1 MAKKSVYILFTL
13 GEDTFSIDVK
23 NIIHTMEITEM
34 TPLPKTPVFV
44 KGITIFRGN
53 ILPVIDLRI
62 KFNLQEETDLEK
74 GFIIV
79 TKFMSND
86 KEQEV
91 GLIVDK
97 VLEVSEFSG
106 YDIGTYPEI
115 GSKYSIEFIDGFVKQ
130 KEEIIIVL
138 NIENILS
145 SVEIE
150 ILKKST
156 EKLSLNTKN

>member
-1 MAKKSVYILFTL
+1 MAKSTYILFKL
-13 GEDTFSIDVK
+13 SDDTFTIDVK
-23 NIIHTMEITEM
+23 NVIHTMELTEM

-44 KGITIFRGN
+44 KGITVFRGN

-62 KFNLQEETDLEK
+62 KFNLQEETDVSK
-74 GFIIV
+74 GYIIV
-79 TKFMSND
+79 TKFISNQ
-86 KEQEV
+86 KEQEI
-91 GLIVDK
+91 GLIVDQ

-106 YDIGTYPEI
+106 IDIGNYPEI
-115 GSKYSIEFIDGFVKQ
+115 GSKYNIEFIDGFIKQ
-130 KEEIIIVL
+130 EEEIITVL

-156 EKLSLNTKN
+156 EDLNLEIKN

>member
-1 MAKKSVYILFTL
+1 MAKSTYILFKL
-13 GEDTFSIDVK
+13 SDDTFTIDVK
-23 NIIHTMEITEM
+23 NVIHTMELTEM

-44 KGITIFRGN
+44 KGITVFRGN

-62 KFNLQEETDLEK
+62 KFNLQEETDVSK
-74 GFIIV
+74 GYIIV
-79 TKFMSND
+79 TNFLSNQ
-86 KEQEV
+86 KEQEI
-91 GLIVDK
+91 GLIVDQ

-106 YDIGTYPEI
+106 IDIGNYPEI
-115 GSKYSIEFIDGFVKQ
+115 GSKYNIEFIDGFIKQ
-130 KEEIIIVL
+130 DDEIITVL

-156 EKLSLNTKN
+156 EELNLEIK

>member
-1 MAKKSVYILFTL
+1 MAKSTYILFKL
-13 GEDTFSIDVK
+13 SDDTFTIDVK
-23 NIIHTMEITEM
+23 NVIHTMELTEM

-44 KGITIFRGN
+44 KGITVFRGN

-62 KFNLQEETDLEK
+62 KFNLQEETDVSK
-74 GFIIV
+74 GYIIV
-79 TKFMSND
+79 TKFLSNQ
-86 KEQEV
+86 KEQEI
-91 GLIVDK
+91 GLIVDQ

-106 YDIGTYPEI
+106 IDIGNYPEI
-115 GSKYSIEFIDGFVKQ
+115 GSKYNIEFIDGFIKQ
-130 KEEIIIVL
+130 NDEIITVL

-156 EKLSLNTKN
+156 EDLNLEIKK

>member
-1 MAKKSVYILFTL
+1 MAKSTYILFKLSDDKFT
-13 GEDTFSIDVK
+13 IDVK
-23 NIIHTMEITEM
+23 NVIHTMELTEM

-44 KGITIFRGN
+44 KGITVFRGN

-62 KFNLQEETDLEK
+62 KFNLQEETDVKK
-74 GFIIV
+74 GYIIV
-79 TKFMSND
+79 TNFISNQ
-86 KEQEV
+86 KKQEI
-91 GLIVDK
+91 GLIVDQ

-106 YDIGTYPEI
+106 IDIGTYPEI
-115 GSKYSIEFIDGFVKQ
+115 GSKYNIEFIDGFIKQ
-130 KEEIIIVL
+130 NDEIITVL

-156 EKLSLNTKN
+156 EDINIETNN